1 MEIPDKVMVLG
12 FGEASTEGRVS
23 IPMYAELKGS
33 QFLENLE
40 YWHLFH
46 RGGKVIIQGRRV
58 IW

>member
-12 FGEASTEGRVS
+12 LEASTEGRVS

-40 YWHLFH
+40 YWHLST
-46 RGGKVIIQGRRV
+46 GGKAIIPRRRV